1 MKEEKQIKTTV
12 VAPSVYEAIDFIPPA
27 AYYIRTAYEG
37 HIYIHTSN
45 IEEAQ
50 KWIDNHE
57 IYGGEPRRYTPIPSK
72 SRRSSKEVNVRG
84 TQTRRGQKR
93 Y

>member
-1 MKEEKQIKTTV
+1 MKTTV
-12 VAPSVYEAIDFIPPA
+12 VEQTEYEAVDFIPPA
-27 AYYIRTAYEG
+27 AYYIRTAHEG
-37 HIYIHTSN
+37 YIFIHTSK
-45 IEEAQ
+45 IDEAQ
-50 KWIDNHE
+50 KWIDEHE

-72 SRRSSKEVNVRG
+72 SRRSNKEVNVRG